1 MKNVLVLGAGG
12 VLGSEIT
19 RQLEQQPEVRQT
31 CYDIRQI
38 AYKRSNGRNICADVC
53 DGNALRQAVS
63 GVDFIVCSLNGDWL
77 SQAQTLVS
85 VLHGRQ
91 DVRIIWVTG
100 MGIHNEVSGIHG
112 LMWRRYAAMYPD
124 YIQAADC
131 IATSGIPYT
140 LVRTADLTES
150 GDPSYHLHHAGEKA
164 HSRYVSRAA
173 VAALIVKII
182 QSDNSFGLNESIGIT
197 D

>member
-12 VLGSEIT
+12 VLGREIT
-19 RQLEQQPEVRQT
+19 RQLEQQPDVRQS

-38 AYKRSNGRNICADVC
+38 PYQRSNGRNICADVC
-53 DGNALRQAVS
+53 DETALRKAAEGQ
-63 GVDFIVCSLNGDWL
+63 DFVVCSLNGDWL

-85 VLHGRQ
+85 FLHGRQ

-112 LMWRRYAAMYPD
+112 MMWRRYAAMYPD

-131 IATSGIPYT
+131 IANSGIPYT

-150 GDPSYHLHHAGEKA
+150 GDTSYHLHHAGEKT

-173 VAALIVKII
+173 VAALIVKMI
-182 QSDNSFGLNESIGIT
+182 QSEDGFGLNESIGIT

>member
-1 MKNVLVLGAGG
+1 MKNVLVLGASG

-53 DGNALRQAVS
+53 DENVLRQAVRD
-63 GVDFIVCSLNGDWL
+63 VNFAVCSLNGDWL
-77 SQAQTLVS
+77 SQAQMLVS
-85 VLHGRQ
+85 VLRGRQ

-100 MGIHNEVSGIHG
+100 MGIHNEVTGIHG

-131 IATSGIPYT
+131 IANSGIPYT

-150 GDPSYHLHHAGEKA
+150 ADTSYHLHHAGEKA
-164 HSRYVSRAA
+164 HSRYVCRAA

>member
-12 VLGSEIT
+12 ILGSEIT
-19 RQLEQQPEVRQT
+19 RQLEQQLDVRQT

-38 AYKRSNGRNICADVC
+38 SYARSNGKNICADVC
-53 DGNALRQAVS
+53 NEGALRQAVS
-63 GVDFIVCSLNGDWL
+63 DVDFVVCSLNGDWL
-77 SQAQTLVS
+77 SQAQMLVS
-85 VLHGRQ
+85 VLRGRQ

-100 MGIHNEVSGIHG
+100 MGIHNEVTGIHG

-131 IATSGIPYT
+131 IANSGIPYT

-150 GDPSYHLHHAGEKA
+150 GDTSYYLHHAGEKA

-173 VAALIVKII
+173 VAALIVKMI
-182 QSDNSFGLNESIGIT
+182 QAEDGFGMNESVGIT

>member
-1 MKNVLVLGAGG
+1 MKHVLVLGAGG

-19 RQLEQQPEVRQT
+19 HQLEQLPNIRQT

-38 AYKRSNGRNICADVC
+38 PYQRSNGRNICADVC
-53 DGNALRQAVS
+53 NENALRQAV
-63 GVDFIVCSLNGDWL
+63 GDMDFVVCSLNGDWL

-100 MGIHNEVSGIHG
+100 MGIHDEVVGIHA
-112 LMWRRYAAMYPD
+112 LMCRRYAAMYPD

-131 IATSGIPYT
+131 IANSGIPYT
-140 LVRTADLTES
+140 LVRTADLRNSDDTN
-150 GDPSYHLHHAGEKA
+150 YHLHHAGEKA

-173 VAALIVKII
+173 VASLIVELI
-182 QSDNSFGLNESIGIT
+182 QSADHFGINQSIGIT

>member
-1 MKNVLVLGAGG
+1 MKNVLILGAGG

-19 RQLEQQPEVRQT
+19 RQLEQQSDVRQI

-38 AYKRSNGRNICADVC
+38 SYKRSNGKNICADAC
-53 DGNALRQAVS
+53 DENALRQAVS
-63 GVDFIVCSLNGDWL
+63 GVDFVVCSLNGDWL

-100 MGIHNEVSGIHG
+100 MGIHNEVSGI
-112 LMWRRYAAMYPD
+112 
-124 YIQAADC
+124 
-131 IATSGIPYT
+131 PYT

-150 GDPSYHLHHAGEKA
+150 GDASYHLHHAGEKA

-173 VAALIVKII
+173 VAALIVKMI
-182 QSDNSFGLNESIGIT
+182 QSEDGLGLNESIGIT

>member
-1 MKNVLVLGAGG
+1 MKNVLVLGASG

-31 CYDIRQI
+31 CYDIRRI
-38 AYKRSNGRNICADVC
+38 FYKRRNGRNIRADVC
-53 DGNALRQAVS
+53 DETALCQAAE
-63 GVDFIVCSLNGDWL
+63 GQDFVVCSLNGDWL
-77 SQAQTLVS
+77 SQARTLVS
-85 VLHGRQ
+85 VLHGRH

-131 IATSGIPYT
+131 IANSGIPYT

-150 GDPSYHLHHAGEKA
+150 GDTSYHLHHAGGKA

-173 VAALIVKII
+173 VAALIIKMI
-182 QSDNSFGLNESIGIT
+182 QSEDGLGLNESIGIT

>member
-19 RQLEQQPEVRQT
+19 RQLEQQPDVRQT
-31 CYDIRQI
+31 GYDVRRISY
-38 AYKRSNGRNICADVC
+38 ARSNGKNICADVC
-53 DGNALRQAVS
+53 DENALRQAVS

-131 IATSGIPYT
+131 IVNSGIPYT

-150 GDPSYHLHHAGEKA
+150 GDTSYRLHHAGEKA

-173 VAALIVKII
+173 VAALIVKMI
-182 QSDNSFGLNESIGIT
+182 QSDNSLGLNESIGIT

>member
-1 MKNVLVLGAGG
+1 MKRVLILGAGG

-19 RQLEQQPEVRQT
+19 RQLEQQPDIRQT
-31 CYDIRQI
+31 CCDIRKI
-38 AYKRSNGRNICADVC
+38 PYTRSNGKNIRADVC
-53 DGNALRQAVS
+53 DESALRQAVE
-63 GVDFIVCSLNGDWL
+63 GQNFVVCSLNGDWL
-77 SQAQTLVS
+77 SQARTLVS

-100 MGIHNEVSGIHG
+100 MGIHNEVAGIYG
-112 LMWRRYAAMYPD
+112 MMWRRYAAMYPD

-131 IATSGIPYT
+131 IADSGIPYT

-150 GDPSYHLHHAGEKA
+150 CDTAYHLHHAGEKA

-173 VAALIVKII
+173 VAALIVRMI
-182 QSDNSFGLNESIGIT
+182 QSEDNWGLNESIGIT